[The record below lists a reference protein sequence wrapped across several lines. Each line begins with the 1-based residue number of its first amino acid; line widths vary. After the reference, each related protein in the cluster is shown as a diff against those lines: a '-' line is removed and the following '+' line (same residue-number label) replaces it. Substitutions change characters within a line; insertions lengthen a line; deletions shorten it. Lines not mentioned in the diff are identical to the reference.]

1 MSLEDPAT
9 RAVPGAPSRPDFA
22 GRTVFVAGGTSGI
35 NLGIARAFAAAG
47 ATIGVISR
55 DPAKVEAAT
64 ALLGTDGCPAFGRA
78 ADVRDHQAVAE
89 ALQAFAGSAG
99 GSIDIVVSGA
109 AGNFLSP
116 ARELSPGGFKAVV
129 DIDLVGTF
137 HVVRAAY
144 PLLRKPGGVI
154 LNISA
159 PQAYVPVPNQIHA
172 CAAKAGVDQI
182 TRVLAREWGPE
193 GIRVN
198 SIVPGAI
205 SGTEGIARLAP
216 GATSADSAADPVVR
230 TVPLRRYGTIEDI
243 AAMALFLAS
252 DRAAYVSG
260 AVIPV
265 DGGWGVTGPV
275 ASAS

>member
-1 MSLEDPAT
+1 MSLDDSAT
-9 RAVPGAPSRPDFA
+9 RTRPGATQRPDFA

-35 NLGIARAFAAAG
+35 NFGIARAFAAAG

-64 ALLGTDGCPAFGRA
+64 AMLGTDGSPAFGRA

-89 ALQAFAGSAG
+89 ALQAFAKTAG

-116 ARELSPGGFKAVV
+116 ARDLSPGGFKAVV
-129 DIDLVGTF
+129 DIDLLGTF

-230 TVPLRRYGTIEDI
+230 TVPLRRYGTVDDI

-252 DRAAYVSG
+252 DGAAYVSG

>member
-1 MSLEDPAT
+1 MGREDRIART
-9 RAVPGAPSRPDFA
+9 DGSEAAGFDFT

-35 NLGIARAFAAAG
+35 NLAIALAFAAAG
-47 ATIGVISR
+47 ARLGVLSR
-55 DPAKVEAAT
+55 SAEKVERAT
-64 ALLGTDGCPAFGRA
+64 ALLGKGAYGCA
-78 ADVRDHQAVAE
+78 ADVRDATAVE
-89 ALQAFAGSAG
+89 AAMRRFSDANG
-99 GSIDIVVSGA
+99 GVIDILISGA
-109 AGNFLSP
+109 AGNFLAP

-129 DIDLVGTF
+129 DIDLLGSFNVAK
-137 HVVRAAY
+137 AAY
-144 PLLRKPGGVI
+144 PLLRRPGGVI

-159 PQAYVPVPNQIHA
+159 PQAYAPIANQIHA

-205 SGTEGIARLAP
+205 TGTEGMARLTPP
-216 GATSADSAADPVVR
+216 GSGAGDPDDPVIL
-230 TVPLRRYGTIEDI
+230 TVPLRRYGRVEDI

-252 DRAAYVSG
+252 DAASYVSA

-265 DGGWGVTGPV
+265 DGGWGVAGPV
-275 ASAS
+275 AAAR